1 MRMINYSI
9 ALNPFI
15 FEPNSLLNKTIEDLV
30 FHSKTIRLF
39 HLLIQSFEDIF
50 NDSFQLNKN
59 SFDLQD
65 NDDYNRNTVNNKQR
79 DSDFGNSIYFKELLQ
94 IYNNQNKPNQTENKN
109 NTKLNSKINYR
120 IKVKEAKA
128 KNTENFIIKSVLY
141 KNEIEN
147 LHSNIEQYFII
158 SPKFYYNYDTNDD
171 KFIEIYRIVEKS
183 DFKIPEIDI
192 SSLIK

>member
-1 MRMINYSI
+1 MINYSI